1 MSAYG
6 TKIRGRM
13 KGYFDFLI
21 YVLLGLILNLK
32 NKEYKIWC
40 FFTKNE
46 KMSPVSIGIVRKVSI
61 LLFFKA

>member
-32 NKEYKIWC
+32 NKEYKIPC
-40 FFTKNE
+40 FLLRMK
-46 KMSPVSIGIVRKVSI
+46 KYPVSIGIVRKVSI
-61 LLFFKA
+61 LLFFKT